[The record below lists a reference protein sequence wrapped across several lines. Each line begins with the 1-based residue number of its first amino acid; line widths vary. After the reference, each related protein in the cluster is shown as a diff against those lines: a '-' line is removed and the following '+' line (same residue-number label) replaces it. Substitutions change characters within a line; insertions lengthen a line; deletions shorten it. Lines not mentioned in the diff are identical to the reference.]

1 MSTLH
6 PDVRSF
12 VLGKQPA
19 TSLDCAKFAQLSFQ
33 IKQVHN
39 QGFMRAA
46 NTFVERPAF
55 ARPAEHF
62 QQAARQ
68 PHFTRANRPPM
79 GRGGSAG
86 SNAYQQRGGPCYYQR
101 PPTMN
106 GRGYS
111 PTLYAR
117 TRGNRKEM
125 FDCDDCVSHDKNY
138 CDEMY
143 NESAMVDGLNS
154 NTEYAND
161 KFIIPVN
168 INGIQVQA
176 IRDTG
181 NFGATLVSE
190 TLIPKSALDHDN
202 AISMIGVFNEKPK
215 GCRQHLFVFSV
226 IDCNKTQIQKYW
238 CVWACIPSPEV

>member
-1 MSTLH
+1 MN
-6 PDVRSF
+6 VR
-12 VLGKQPA
+12 
-19 TSLDCAKFAQLSFQ
+19 
-33 IKQVHN
+33 
-39 QGFMRAA
+39 GF
-46 NTFVERPAF
+46 
-55 ARPAEHF
+55 
-62 QQAARQ
+62 
-68 PHFTRANRPPM
+68 
-79 GRGGSAG
+79 
-86 SNAYQQRGGPCYYQR
+86 
-101 PPTMN
+101 
-106 GRGYS
+106 S
-111 PTLYAR
+111 PTLHAR